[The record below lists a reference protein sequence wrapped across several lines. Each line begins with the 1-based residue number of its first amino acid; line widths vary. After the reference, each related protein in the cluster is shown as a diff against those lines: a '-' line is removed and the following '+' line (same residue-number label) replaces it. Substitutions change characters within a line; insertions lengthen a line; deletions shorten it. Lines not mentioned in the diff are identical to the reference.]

1 MSSRKTSRQEQR
13 NLINSQNITWR
24 NDNSKFGQVMLEK
37 MGWKPGS
44 GLGKYEQGITEN
56 LQMKANV
63 LTKRFYYYN
72 SSVQK
77 YIHKPSGNERWKER
91 SKTYGHCYL
100 FSISSAQV
108 FNEGLGC
115 NERNDEVWIAHH
127 DSFAAILADLN
138 KKKEKSKANPVKN
151 NLNKVKSKVILN
163 EHRKDRYIP
172 NLSMMS
178 EKDKCA
184 IFGKRSIPS
193 TIDKNIDESKQKDEV
208 KSASSSGNMVV
219 NKISINDYF
228 AEKMLKLNE
237 RRKF

>member
-63 LTKRFYYYN
+63 LTK
-72 SSVQK
+72 
-77 YIHKPSGNERWKER
+77 
-91 SKTYGHCYL
+91 
-100 FSISSAQV
+100 
-108 FNEGLGC
+108 GLGC

>member
-1 MSSRKTSRQEQR
+1 MSSRKKSRQDQR

-24 NDNSKFGQVMLEK
+24 NDDSKFGQVMLEK

-63 LTKRFYYYN
+63 LTK
-72 SSVQK
+72 
-77 YIHKPSGNERWKER
+77 
-91 SKTYGHCYL
+91 
-100 FSISSAQV
+100 
-108 FNEGLGC
+108 GLGC
-115 NERNDEVWIAHH
+115 NERNDEVWISHH

-138 KKKEKSKANPVKN
+138 KKKEKSKAANPMKN

-172 NLSMMS
+172 DLSMMS
-178 EKDKCA
+178 EKDKYA
-184 IFGKRSIPS
+184 IFGKRSAPS
-193 TIDKNIDESKQKDEV
+193 TSDESIDENKQKDEV
-208 KSASSSGNMVV
+208 KSAPASGNMIV

-228 AEKMLKLNE
+228 AEKMLKLNK
-237 RRKF
+237 RRKI

>member
-1 MSSRKTSRQEQR
+1 MSSRKKSRQEQR

-24 NDNSKFGQVMLEK
+24 NDDSKFGQVMLEK

-63 LTKRFYYYN
+63 LTK
-72 SSVQK
+72 
-77 YIHKPSGNERWKER
+77 
-91 SKTYGHCYL
+91 
-100 FSISSAQV
+100 
-108 FNEGLGC
+108 GLGC

-138 KKKEKSKANPVKN
+138 KKKENSKAANPVRN

-184 IFGKRSIPS
+184 IFGKRSAPS
-193 TIDKNIDESKQKDEV
+193 TSDKSIDENKQKDEV
-208 KSASSSGNMVV
+208 KSAPASGNMIV

-237 RRKF
+237 RRKI